1 MNALIFVIDV
11 EVWGERRGEGGEG
24 MGRGSL
30 CRRKLEAELAAV
42 KSRLKAQQS
51 QQSLLLRAFGNTTS
65 LFDETPVKELV
76 PLLRVAH
83 DARANAAAEAIA
95 KAICSTNGRA
105 EKMGGAWALTLRYLP
120 DGDRTSCCIKQVVQ
134 HWRPWSQLAT
144 LKGELDFPTMYRLLT
159 KLPQDRQTA
168 SATQTT
174 EFMVGNLNNLPEE
187 LAAPGFPGKGSANQ
201 GAF

>member
-1 MNALIFVIDV
+1 MLFVMPTKA
-11 EVWGERRGEGGEG
+11 E
-24 MGRGSL
+24 
-30 CRRKLEAELAAV
+30 LEAELAAV
-42 KSRLKAQQS
+42 KSRLEAQQL

-65 LFDETPVKELV
+65 LFVETPVKELV
-76 PLLRVAH
+76 PLLRAAH

-105 EKMGGAWALTLRYLP
+105 EEMGGAWALTLRYLP

-174 EFMVGNLNNLPEE
+174 EFMVDCSVNR
-187 LAAPGFPGKGSANQ
+187 ANSN
-201 GAF
+201 